1 MKKPLPLNLN
11 DSTSA
16 LLRDWLDREGLYN
29 DNIHIIK
36 GDNIH
41 FVKGDLHS
49 NSLNSC
55 RKFDYRNVLSIFG
68 DSDYSQM
75 NYVSNP
81 IGVSY
86 DYFVG
91 NTRILGTFENL

>member
-11 DSTSA
+11 DSTST

-36 GDNIH
+36 GD
-41 FVKGDLHS
+41 LHS
-49 NSLNSC
+49 NNLNSC

-81 IGVSY
+81 VGVSY
-86 DYFVG
+86 DYFIG

>member
-36 GDNIH
+36 GD
-41 FVKGDLHS
+41 LHS
-49 NSLNSC
+49 NNLNSC

-81 IGVSY
+81 VGVSY
-86 DYFVG
+86 DYFGG

>member
-36 GDNIH
+36 GD
-41 FVKGDLHS
+41 LHS
-49 NSLNSC
+49 NNLNSC

-81 IGVSY
+81 VGVSY

>member
-36 GDNIH
+36 GD
-41 FVKGDLHS
+41 LHS
-49 NSLNSC
+49 NNLNSC
-55 RKFDYRNVLSIFG
+55 RKFDYRNVLSLFG
-68 DSDYSQM
+68 NSDYSMM
-75 NYVSNP
+75 NYPTNNYG
-81 IGVSY
+81 ISY
-86 DYFVG
+86 DLFVG
-91 NTRILGTFENL
+91 NTRTIGTFENF

>member
-16 LLRDWLDREGLYN
+16 LLRDWLDREALYK

-36 GDNIH
+36 GD
-41 FVKGDLHS
+41 LHS
-49 NSLNSC
+49 NNLNSC